1 MPMDFTAL
9 LQRLGLLANEA
20 AQPETPGQPLTLF
33 QREQRLKAL
42 RTDAGNWLAASE
54 MHITVAAEAADL
66 PGLLFPRTLCI
77 AHNPASSISLVQMRS
92 LLNRLRRTGPPG
104 LHVVIV
110 HAAGLPAKVRTEM
123 FDVTAEIEHG
133 AAALIVNNEIAAGG
147 LFGGGFEKL
156 RGEIQQLLV

>member
-1 MPMDFTAL
+1 MDFTAL
-9 LQRLGLLANEA
+9 LQRLGLSAATPEA
-20 AQPETPGQPLTLF
+20 AETPGQPLTLF

-54 MHITVAAEAADL
+54 MHITLAAEAAEL
-66 PGLLFPRTLCI
+66 PGMLFPRTLCI

-110 HAAGLPAKVRTEM
+110 HATGLPDAVRSEM
-123 FDVTAEIEHG
+123 FGVAHEIENG
-133 AAALIVNNEIAAGG
+133 AAALLVNHTIVAGG
-147 LFGGGFEKL
+147 VFGSGFEKL
-156 RGEIQQLLV
+156 RSEIQQQLL

>member
-1 MPMDFTAL
+1 MDFTAL
-9 LQRLGLLANEA
+9 LQRLGLASGEA
-20 AQPETPGQPLTLF
+20 AQPEIPGQPLTLF

-54 MHITVAAEAADL
+54 MHITVAAEAVDL

-77 AHNPASSISLVQMRS
+77 AHHPASSISLVQMRS

-110 HAAGLPAKVRTEM
+110 HAAGLPEKVRSEM
-123 FDVTAEIEHG
+123 FGVSQEIEHG
-133 AAALIVNNEIAAGG
+133 AAALIVNHQIVAGG
-147 LFGGGFEKL
+147 LFGSGFEKL
-156 RGEIQQLLV
+156 RGEIQQRLL

>member
-1 MPMDFTAL
+1 MDFTAL
-9 LQRLGLLANEA
+9 LKRLGLAQDHT

-54 MHITVAAEAADL
+54 MHITVAAEAVDL

-77 AHNPASSISLVQMRS
+77 AHNPGSSVSLVQMRS

-110 HAAGLPAKVRTEM
+110 HATGLPDQVRAEM
-123 FDVTAEIEHG
+123 FGVQAEIENG
-133 AAALIVNNEIAAGG
+133 AAALIVNHNIVAGG
-147 LFGGGFEKL
+147 LFGSGFEKL
-156 RGEIQQLLV
+156 RSEIQQLLL

>member
-1 MPMDFTAL
+1 MDFTAL
-9 LQRLGLLANEA
+9 LQRLGLWANEA

-42 RTDAGNWLAASE
+42 RTDAGNWLAVSE
-54 MHITVAAEAADL
+54 MHITVAAEAVDL
-66 PGLLFPRTLCI
+66 PALLFPRTLCI

-110 HAAGLPAKVRTEM
+110 HASGLPDQVRAGLFGVQ
-123 FDVTAEIEHG
+123 AEIEHG
-133 AAALIVNNEIAAGG
+133 AAALIVNHQIVAGG
-147 LFGGGFEKL
+147 LFGSGFETL
-156 RGEIQQLLV
+156 RSNIQQLLL